1 MIIRSIF
8 VFFLALSG
16 ISLRAEEDACYEEFY
31 EDEMATDL
39 PQVMVLNL
47 ENALT
52 RALEANRQYINTYE
66 GLQRSQLALEIALAE
81 FDIKVTPNAE
91 GGWTGGTNYKTGI
104 KYGLGFDIYKKFQQG
119 TKINFAPSIHKR
131 NEHFHNDLNSTI
143 IQPILRGF
151 GRDYTMNGVYNAEF
165 TVRSSIRSFYTAQVG
180 LILKTIQALYE
191 IVRSQETLKLNSE
204 SYDRLKGYYNAAKL
218 KERIGMSDALDVY
231 RAESEAK
238 RAEETLTS
246 SQVRFQDTLD
256 NLRDLLALS
265 LDQELRIEVP
275 LVYNEISMDVDSAIE
290 TALGNRVEMD
300 QARDQLEENYR
311 MVRIAKDN
319 LYPELNMIVNFN
331 NSGADDI
338 FNRTSF
344 SKRQTTW
351 SLGFTSS
358 TDFNQ
363 TAQDAAYTQTILAV
377 DSSRRGIEQSETNI
391 TIEVKKA
398 LRNLDQTYKKITLQK
413 EQIHTTTG
421 ELRLSLLKFNR
432 GFANNFD
439 VIQAEKSL
447 RSAEVAL
454 FGAVIDHIIGQYQLM
469 STLGLLADKPILNR
483 SCN

>member
-1 MIIRSIF
+1 MS
-8 VFFLALSG
+8 
-16 ISLRAEEDACYEEFY
+16 D
-31 EDEMATDL
+31 
-39 PQVMVLNL
+39 
-47 ENALT
+47 
-52 RALEANRQYINTYE
+52 
-66 GLQRSQLALEIALAE
+66 
-81 FDIKVTPNAE
+81 FDFKVSPDAE
-91 GGWTGGTNYKTGI
+91 GGWTGGANYKTGI
-104 KYGLGFDIYKKFQQG
+104 KYGVGLDIKKRFQQG
-119 TKINFAPSIHKR
+119 TRINFAPSIHKR
-131 NEHFHNDLNSTI
+131 NEHFHNDLNTTI
-143 IQPILRGF
+143 VQPILRGF

-165 TVRSSIRSFYTAQVG
+165 AVRTSLRGFYTSQVG

-191 IVRSQETLKLNSE
+191 VVRSQETLKLNTE

-218 KERIGMSDALDVY
+218 KEKIGMSDALDVY
-231 RAESEAK
+231 RAESEFK
-238 RAEETLTS
+238 RSEESLTS
-246 SQVRFQDTLD
+246 SQVRYQDTLD
-256 NLRDLLALS
+256 NLRDILAFP
-265 LDQELRIEVP
+265 LDEELRVEVP
-275 LVYNEISMDVDSAIE
+275 LIYNEVSMDAGSAIE
-290 TALGNRVEMD
+290 TALSNRIEMD

-319 LYPELNMIVNFN
+319 LFPELNMIVNFN

-363 TAQDAAYTQTILAV
+363 TAQDAAYTQSLLAV
-377 DSSRRGIEQSETNI
+377 DSSRRSIEQSEANI
-391 TIEVKKA
+391 TMEVKKS
-398 LRNLDQTYKKITLQK
+398 LRNLDQTFKKIALQK
-413 EQIHTTTG
+413 EQIHTANG

-447 RSAEVAL
+447 RAAEVAL

-469 STLGLLADKPILNR
+469 QTLGLLADKPILNR